1 MHLCALRLKT
11 AQTVCEI
18 YSQKHVG
25 TTCLSCRFWRVKVF
39 VFFKKRLGYY
49 TGLSTETT
57 VESIKFLLL
66 KLFME
71 EVKKPQLTIYHPVLL
86 WDF

>member
-1 MHLCALRLKT
+1 MCLTHSLCVRFTAKNMLGQPVSAAGFEGLKFF
-11 AQTVCEI
+11 V
-18 YSQKHVG
+18 
-25 TTCLSCRFWRVKVF
+25 
-39 VFFKKRLGYY
+39 VFFKKKLGYY

-71 EVKKPQLTIYHPVLL
+71 EVKKPQLTIYHPFLL

>member
-1 MHLCALRLKT
+1 MCLTHSLCVRFTAKNMLGQPVSAAGFEGLKFF
-11 AQTVCEI
+11 V
-18 YSQKHVG
+18 
-25 TTCLSCRFWRVKVF
+25 VF
-39 VFFKKRLGYY
+39 Y

-71 EVKKPQLTIYHPVLL
+71 EVKKPQLTIYHPFLL

>member
-1 MHLCALRLKT
+1 MCLTHSLCVRFTAKNMLGQPVSAAGFEGLKFF
-11 AQTVCEI
+11 C
-18 YSQKHVG
+18 
-25 TTCLSCRFWRVKVF
+25 F
-39 VFFKKRLGYY
+39 FFKKRLGYY
-49 TGLSTETT
+49 TGLSTEKT

-71 EVKKPQLTIYHPVLL
+71 EVKKPQLTIYHPFLL